1 VLASWQRDN
10 QAKWQMRSSVD
21 APRVLIVEDEPLIA
35 MLVQEWLEELG
46 CKVLGP
52 AASVSGALEL
62 IAGAE
67 LEGAV
72 LDVSLGKEESFP
84 IADELRKRRVPFVFA
99 TGYGGDGL
107 DARFSGAPVL
117 AKPFAHKHFRELVSN
132 MLATGLP
139 HTPS

>member
-1 VLASWQRDN
+1 
-10 QAKWQMRSSVD
+10 MRSSLD
-21 APRVLIVEDEPLIA
+21 TPRVLIVEDEPLIA

-46 CKVLGP
+46 CKVIGP

-99 TGYGGDGL
+99 TGYGATAWTRGFPAL
-107 DARFSGAPVL
+107 RCLRSRSRTSI
-117 AKPFAHKHFRELVSN
+117 FAN
-132 MLATGLP
+132 W
-139 HTPS
+139 